1 MIIKFKYFLQFIII
15 LILFLIFK
23 VLRLKLS
30 SSFGGKI
37 FQVIGPYFRSEKII
51 NQNLANVF
59 PDLDDENKSKI
70 IKNMWNNYGRVLAEY
85 MFFNIFRQDKG
96 KIISIE
102 GKEILKQINDGQSK
116 AIFVSGHFANFEL
129 MAMEIE
135 KAGINLAT
143 IYRPLNNIFLNKIME
158 FIRKKYICKNQIKK
172 GIGGLKLLI
181 KLTKK
186 NYSSALMIDQRVSEG
201 IKAKFFNK
209 DAYTTTIPAQLI
221 KRYEMPII
229 PVSIKRINKINF
241 KIFIHQPIKFNK
253 NESVEMITNKLN
265 KIIEDLVLRNPH
277 QWIWTHNRW
286 K

>member
-1 MIIKFKYFLQFIII
+1 M
-15 LILFLIFK
+15 ILFLIFK
-23 VLRLKLS
+23 ILRLKLS
-30 SSFGGKI
+30 SSFCGKI
-37 FQVIGPYFRSEKII
+37 FQIVGPYFRSEKII
-51 NQNLANVF
+51 NQNLTNVF
-59 PDLDDENKSKI
+59 PDLDTDNKSKI

-85 MFFNIFRQDKG
+85 MFFDMFRKDKG

-102 GKEILKQINDGQSK
+102 GKEILKQIKNELSK
-116 AIFVSGHFANFEL
+116 AVFVSGHFANFEL

-135 KAGINLAT
+135 KAGINLTA
-143 IYRPLNNIFLNKIME
+143 IYRPLNNFFLNKIME

-172 GIGGLKLLI
+172 GVSGLKLLL

-201 IKAKFFNK
+201 IKAQFFNK

-221 KRYEMPII
+221 KRYNMPII

-241 KIFIHQPIKFNK
+241 KIFIHQPISFDK
-253 NESVEMITNKLN
+253 EDSIEMITNKLN
-265 KIIEDLVLRNPH
+265 KVLEDLVLSNPH

>member
-1 MIIKFKYFLQFIII
+1 MLIKFRYFLQFIII
-15 LILFLIFK
+15 ILLFLIFK

-37 FQVIGPYFRSEKII
+37 FQIIGPYFRSEKII

-59 PDLDDENKSKI
+59 PDLDAENKSKI

-85 MFFNIFRQDKG
+85 MFFNIFRKDKG

-102 GKEILKQINDGQSK
+102 GKKILKQINDEQSK
-116 AIFVSGHFANFEL
+116 AVFVSGHFANFEL

-201 IKAKFFNK
+201 IKAQFFNK

-221 KRYEMPII
+221 KRYQMPII

-241 KIFIHQPIKFNK
+241 KIFIHQPINFNK
-253 NESVEMITNKLN
+253 NESVEVITNKLN

>member
-1 MIIKFKYFLQFIII
+1 MIVKIKYFFQFIII
-15 LILFLIFK
+15 IILFLIFK

-30 SSFGGKI
+30 SSFSGKI
-37 FQVIGPYFRSEKII
+37 FQIIGPYFRSEKII
-51 NQNLANVF
+51 NQNLTHVF
-59 PDLDDENKSKI
+59 PDLDNDNKSKI

-85 MFFNIFRQDKG
+85 MFFNIYRKDKG
-96 KIISIE
+96 KIISVEGIE
-102 GKEILKQINDGQSK
+102 VLKQINTEQSK
-116 AIFVSGHFANFEL
+116 AVFVSGHFANFEL

-135 KAGINLAT
+135 KAGIKLAT

-158 FIRKKYICKNQIKK
+158 YIRIKFICRNQIKK
-172 GIGGLKLLI
+172 GIGGLKLLL

-201 IKAKFFNK
+201 IKAQFFNK

-241 KIFIHQPIKFNK
+241 KIFIHQPINFDK

-265 KIIEDLVLRNPH
+265 KVLEDLVLKNPH

>member
-1 MIIKFKYFLQFIII
+1 MMIKIKYFLQFIII
-15 LILFLIFK
+15 ISLFLIFK
-23 VLRLKLS
+23 ILRFKFS
-30 SSFGGKI
+30 SSFSGKI
-37 FQVIGPYFRSEKII
+37 FQVIGPFFRSKKII
-51 NQNLANVF
+51 DKNLTNVF
-59 PDLDDENKSKI
+59 PGLDNDNRSKI
-70 IKNMWNNYGRVLAEY
+70 VKNMWNNYGRVLAEY
-85 MFFNIFRQDKG
+85 MFFNIFRKDNG

-102 GKEILKQINDGQSK
+102 GKEILENIKDKKSQ
-116 AIFVSGHFANFEL
+116 AVFVSGHFGNFEL

-135 KAGINLAT
+135 KAGIDLAT

-172 GIGGLKLLI
+172 GISGLKLLL

-221 KRYEMPII
+221 KRFEMPII

-241 KIFIHQPIKFNK
+241 KIFIHHPINFDK
-253 NESVEMITNKLN
+253 NDSIEIITNKLN
-265 KIIEDLVLRNPH
+265 KVLEELIVRNPH